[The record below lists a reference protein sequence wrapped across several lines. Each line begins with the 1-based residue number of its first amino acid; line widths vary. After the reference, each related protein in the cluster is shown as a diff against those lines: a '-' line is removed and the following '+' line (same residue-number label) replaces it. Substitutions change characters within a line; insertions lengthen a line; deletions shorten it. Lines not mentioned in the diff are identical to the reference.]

1 MVTRWCSVSAYQDL
15 TVRYLPLALL
25 ALAPA
30 ACGPVAQG
38 EVPAR
43 LAGVSTANNEA
54 APGPVEPAQ
63 SDPPASM
70 AAPTATPSNQTP
82 PSPSPSPKAPSAALK
97 LSCPTEMALVRR
109 AQSAYCIDR
118 YEGTIALRSSD
129 GSEKP
134 HRGNK
139 RVDGL
144 ESKIVARSVRGKM
157 PQGYISGKQ
166 AAVACERAGK
176 RLCEN
181 DEWVTAC
188 RGSTRSVYPY
198 GDKRRKNICND
209 RYRVL
214 DKHPVVR
221 LFKKHAPPDEDE
233 IKMWHPSWMN
243 DPRLHQMSHS
253 VVPTGAFAKC
263 TNDYGVFDMVGNL
276 HEWVADPA
284 GVFFGGYL
292 MDTYQNGE
300 GCDYRTIFH
309 PFDFSFLP
317 T

>member
-1 MVTRWCSVSAYQDL
+1 
-15 TVRYLPLALL
+15 
-25 ALAPA
+25 
-30 ACGPVAQG
+30 
-38 EVPAR
+38 
-43 LAGVSTANNEA
+43 
-54 APGPVEPAQ
+54 
-63 SDPPASM
+63 
-70 AAPTATPSNQTP
+70 
-82 PSPSPSPKAPSAALK
+82 
-97 LSCPTEMALVRR
+97 MALVHR
-109 AQSAYCIDR
+109 AQGAYCIDR
-118 YEGTIALRSSD
+118 YEGTIVLRSKD
-129 GSEKP
+129 GGEKP

-144 ESKIVARSVRGKM
+144 ESKIVARSVKGKM

-188 RGSTRSVYPY
+188 RGSTRRVYPY
-198 GDKRRKNICND
+198 GDKRRKNVCND

-253 VVPTGAFAKC
+253 VVPTGAYAKC

-276 HEWVADPA
+276 HEWVADPQ

-309 PFDFSFLP
+309 PFDYHDYSTGFRCCKDADSEP
-317 T
+317 PQPARK